1 MKGLL
6 KHTIINAVSL
16 AVLDQIIPGVT
27 IRGGLKTFVIS
38 GFILSLLLLIIKPIL
53 NIFSIPLNMI
63 TLGLFS
69 FFTNAI
75 ILYLLTVLVT
85 EIKITEFTFNG
96 FTYAGFVAPVV
107 HFNTFFAFIITA
119 ALLSLIIN
127 FFDWL
132 IKR

>member
-6 KHTIINAVSL
+6 KNTVINAFAL
-16 AVLDQIIPGVT
+16 ALISEILPGVT
-27 IRGGLKTFVIS
+27 MRGGLKTYVIS

-69 FFTNAI
+69 FITNAI

-85 EIKITEFTFNG
+85 DISITQFTFNG
-96 FTYAGFVAPVV
+96 FIYAGFVIPTI
-107 HFNTFFAFIITA
+107 HFNTPFAFILTA
-119 ALLSLIIN
+119 AILSLVIN

-132 IKR
+132 IKK